1 MSVPNSTLFNTN
13 KRRSVD
19 HQKRE
24 IFSNLAS
31 TEIYD
36 IHPAAVTPTSSI
48 SDQTKLPL
56 DSRLATTLN
65 SRYMLKT
72 STAGWHI
79 GNLLQTAA
87 LFTTVL
93 I

>member
-1 MSVPNSTLFNTN
+1 MNYDNDTCLFQTLRYLTRTNAEVSTI
-13 KRRSVD
+13 K
-19 HQKRE
+19 KRE

-56 DSRLATTLN
+56 DSPPGYDPEFTLYVEN
-65 SRYMLKT
+65 VHRWLTYR
-72 STAGWHI
+72 
-79 GNLLQTAA
+79 
-87 LFTTVL
+87 
-93 I
+93 

>member
-1 MSVPNSTLFNTN
+1 MNYDNDTCLFQTLRYLTRTNAEVSTI
-13 KRRSVD
+13 K
-19 HQKRE
+19 KRE

-72 STAGWHI
+72 STAG
-79 GNLLQTAA
+79 
-87 LFTTVL
+87 
-93 I
+93 